1 MLKVAFYIKSILSY
15 RIALFKVLSENGKN
29 LQEFEESAGSCSF
42 HECDIWVSFTYLEY
56 LSNTCFHIWFI

>member
-1 MLKVAFYIKSILSY
+1 MSKVAFYIKSILSY

-42 HECDIWVSFTYLEY
+42 HECDIWVSFIYT
-56 LSNTCFHIWFI
+56 